1 MRFRLPRTTL
11 VVAVTLALTG
21 VSALAA
27 CGGSETPEATPAETP
42 EATTEVEPA
51 ASCAEGF
58 PECDDTPEVTPTEET
73 TAETTP
79 AEGDATN
86 GATVWEN
93 AGCGSC
99 HTLAAAGATGAVGPN
114 LDDLKPSQE
123 TVVQQVTNGGGG
135 MPAFGDQLSE
145 QEILDVAAYV
155 VESTQG

>member
-1 MRFRLPRTTL
+1 VRTLPRTAL
-11 VVAVTLALTG
+11 VLAVAFALVG

-42 EATTEVEPA
+42 ATTAEATAPQT
-51 ASCAEGF
+51 
-58 PECDDTPEVTPTEET
+58 TEET
-73 TAETTP
+73 AS
-79 AEGDATN
+79 AEGDAAN

-99 HTLAAAGATGAVGPN
+99 HTLEAAGATGAVGPN

>member
-1 MRFRLPRTTL
+1 MAVRIRLPRTTL
-11 VVAVTLALTG
+11 VLAVALALAG
-21 VSALAA
+21 VSVLAA
-27 CGGSETPEATPAETP
+27 CGGGGTAETTPAETP
-42 EATTEVEPA
+42 EATT
-51 ASCAEGF
+51 AEQTA
-58 PECDDTPEVTPTEET
+58 PVTTEET
-73 TAETTP
+73 AA
-79 AEGDATN
+79 AEGDAAN

-114 LDDLKPSQE
+114 LDDLKPSRE
-123 TVVQQVTNGGGG
+123 TVVGQVTNGGGG

>member
-1 MRFRLPRTTL
+1 MRTLPRTAL
-11 VVAVTLALTG
+11 VLAVALALAA

-27 CGGSETPEATPAETP
+27 CGGGGGDTPEATPAEETA

-58 PECDDTPEVTPTEET
+58 PDCEDTPEAPPTEE
-73 TAETTP
+73 AAAP
-79 AEGDATN
+79 EGDATN

-155 VESTQG
+155 VASTQG

>member
-1 MRFRLPRTTL
+1 MRTLPRTAL
-11 VVAVTLALTG
+11 VLAVALALAAI
-21 VSALAA
+21 SALAA

-42 EATTEVEPA
+42 ATTAEATAPQT
-51 ASCAEGF
+51 
-58 PECDDTPEVTPTEET
+58 TEET
-73 TAETTP
+73 AP